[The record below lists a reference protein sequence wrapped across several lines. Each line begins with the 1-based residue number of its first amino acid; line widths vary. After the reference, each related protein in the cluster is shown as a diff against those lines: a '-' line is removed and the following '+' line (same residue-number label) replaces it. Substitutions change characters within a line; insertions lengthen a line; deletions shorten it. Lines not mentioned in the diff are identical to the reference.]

1 MLILNSSNFGMKR
14 RQYQMYIG
22 LIIICVLSIIQKN
35 ALGQNQSTVKVQ
47 SQIVFPSVSD
57 VSLTG
62 TLGDALISSRKGRL
76 KALPEWNNGELI
88 KMFSSES
95 KAAQDKMD
103 WYGEHGGKW
112 LYTTA
117 IAVKQSGDAE
127 LKSLLLK
134 TADYLASTQEK
145 DGYLGSY
152 SPGIRITSKSVSH
165 KRSWDTWGLSYTALG
180 FMEVNK
186 YFPDEK
192 YKKVA
197 IGIGELFLNTFGD
210 GTNDITDYGTRHGV
224 SATVLLDP
232 VVELYK
238 LTQDKRYLDFAE
250 LILKKMEANE
260 GARLISVPT
269 NGGDLENVGDG
280 KIYQLLWNLT
290 ALTKLYEVT
299 AKPEYLKAIEMA
311 WKNVVDYH
319 LSIAGGPWGGVG
331 KHKECF
337 NSKNYW
343 SPYGYVETCSTMS
356 WIQLNKELL
365 RLIGDAKYAQEIEKS
380 AYNALLAARFPN
392 GTDWSYHSFTNGSRH
407 IAHFN
412 DCCPSSGALALEE
425 LISIVYGQRE
435 NGIVCNLYTNSEAT
449 IVLKSSNKVHITQQ
463 TQYPTDGKI
472 ILTVSSTKSENFPVF
487 IRIPDW
493 ASTVNISVNGKPI
506 DSGLAKSGE
515 FFALRQAWRK
525 GDRIEVNFPMEITVH
540 KKLENSDAPQGGKS
554 IYNVSWFAL
563 TKGPLVF
570 AATGLIDGKD
580 REHTFQ
586 LTGDLKSY
594 FIEEGNS
601 GLQYQFKGDTKQPM
615 IFVPYY
621 RADNQQAGAWRLTW
635 LQNKID

>member
-1 MLILNSSNFGMKR
+1 MKR
-14 RQYQMYIG
+14 RQCHIYVG
-22 LIIICVLSIIQKN
+22 LIIICVLALNLQN
-35 ALGQNQSTVKVQ
+35 AFGQNQSFVKVP
-47 SQIVFPSVSD
+47 SQIVFPQVSD

-62 TLGDALISSRKGRL
+62 TLGDALTSSRNGRL
-76 KALPEWNNGELI
+76 KALPDWNGGELI
-88 KMFSSES
+88 KMFSLES
-95 KAAQDKMD
+95 RSKQDKMD

-117 IAVKQSGDAE
+117 IAAKQSGDAE

-134 TADYLASTQEK
+134 TADYLATTQEK

-152 SPGIRITSKSVSH
+152 STEIRITSKSVSH
-165 KRSWDTWGLSYTALG
+165 RRSWDTWSLSYMALG
-180 FMEVNK
+180 FMEVNR

-210 GTNDITDYGTRHGV
+210 GSNDITNYGTRHGV
-224 SATVLLDP
+224 SATILLDP

-260 GARLISVPT
+260 GARIITVPS

-290 ALTKLYEVT
+290 AMSKLYEVT
-299 AKPEYLKAIEMA
+299 GKPEYLKAIEMS
-311 WKNVVDYH
+311 WKNVVDFH

-365 RLIGDAKYAQEIEKS
+365 RLTGDAKYAQEIEKS

-425 LISIVYGQRE
+425 LISLVYGQRE

-449 IVLKSSNKVHITQQ
+449 IILKSSNTVRIAQQ
-463 TQYPTDGKI
+463 TQYPTDGKVV
-472 ILTVSSTKSENFPVF
+472 LTVSPSKGENFPVF
-487 IRIPDW
+487 VRIPNW
-493 ASTVNISVNGKPI
+493 ASSVKISVNGKPI
-506 DSGLAKSGE
+506 DSGLAKSGD
-515 FFALRQAWRK
+515 FFAIRQVWRK
-525 GDRIEVNFPMEITVH
+525 GDRIEVNFPMELTVH
-540 KKLENSDAPQGGKS
+540 QKLENAGAPQGGKD

-570 AATGLIDGKD
+570 SATGLIDGQD
-580 REHTFQ
+580 RERTFQ
-586 LTGDLKSY
+586 LTGNLKEY
-594 FIEEGNS
+594 FIPTGEEGNS
-601 GLQYQFKGDTKQPM
+601 GLQYQLKTDTRQPL

-621 RADNQQAGAWRLTW
+621 KADNQQAGAWRLTW